1 MKIPARGLSLL
12 CELLKQGI
20 CLWSLHRGFGHHWK
34 FHSKRVCAELGNL
47 SVIAW
52 LLVSEIIRRK
62 SNHHQASVFETGIEL
77 FQAVVLLGETAIARS
92 INDQH
97 DLTAVLAEVLS
108 DIVLK
113 PGKAVVKQGGAG
125 LLFGP
130 DLRGEGESD

>member
-12 CELLKQGI
+12 GELLKQGI

-62 SNHHQASVFETGIEL
+62 SNHHQAPVFETGIEL
-77 FQAVVLLGETAIARS
+77 FQAVILLGEPAIACS
-92 INDQH
+92 VNDQH
-97 DLTAVLAEVLS
+97 DLTAVLTEVLS
-108 DIVLK
+108 DIILK
-113 PGKAVVKQGGAG
+113 PGKAVVQQGGAG
-125 LLFGP
+125 LLFGS